1 MERFAM
7 KMTDGKLAKA
17 MFVEIMQVI
26 EKYDGTL
33 YVPTVLGVLE
43 VAKIEIV
50 QATLNGGE
58 DETD

>member
-1 MERFAM
+1 M
-7 KMTDGKLAKA
+7 KLTDGKLASA
-17 MFVEIMQVI
+17 MFMEIMQVI

-50 QATLNGGE
+50 QASLRGE
-58 DETD
+58 DDDETD

>member
-1 MERFAM
+1 M
-7 KMTDGKLAKA
+7 KLTDGKLASA
-17 MFVEIMQVI
+17 MFMEIMQVI

-50 QATLNGGE
+50 QASLKGIDD

>member
-1 MERFAM
+1 M

-50 QATLNGGE
+50 QASLRGADD

>member
-1 MERFAM
+1 M
-7 KMTDGKLAKA
+7 KLTDGKLASA

-26 EKYDGTL
+26 EKYDDTL
-33 YVPTVLGVLE
+33 YIPTVLGVLE

-50 QATLNGGE
+50 QASLKGGDD

>member
-1 MERFAM
+1 M
-7 KMTDGKLAKA
+7 KLTDGKLASA
-17 MFVEIMQVI
+17 MFMEIMQVI

-50 QATLNGGE
+50 QASLRGADD

>member
-1 MERFAM
+1 M
-7 KMTDGKLAKA
+7 KLTEGKVASG
-17 MFVEIMQVI
+17 MFIEIMHVI

-43 VAKIEIV
+43 VAKMEVIKASLREDDD
-50 QATLNGGE
+50 

>member
-1 MERFAM
+1 M
-7 KMTDGKLAKA
+7 KLTDGKLASA

-50 QATLNGGE
+50 QASLRGADD